1 MKRTSESATWVLKMC
16 RNFFFYSLIY
26 VPFPLQKV
34 CTAPHPFCPG
44 SSRQRGRGWGGEIAS
59 TLAPTPPRGR
69 LDLGVRGLEPPSQPG
84 ARGGGGA
91 PRGGSGG
98 GGRLAGQAGTPV
110 LSPEDGAGTSAEHPS
125 WLQTTAAPPPP
136 SRNHCP
142 LEVQPPVLDSNK
154 SFMPVST
161 FSANFP

>member
-1 MKRTSESATWVLKMC
+1 MGFENVQKL
-16 RNFFFYSLIY
+16 FFLFPDLC
-26 VPFPLQKV
+26 PFPPPESLHRPPPLLPWELK
-34 CTAPHPFCPG
+34 AAG
-44 SSRQRGRGWGGEIAS
+44 AGGGEIAS

-84 ARGGGGA
+84 AGGGA

-125 WLQTTAAPPPP
+125 WLQTTAAPAPPP
-136 SRNHCP
+136 RNHCP